1 MLDDRAPHLLTAD
14 SPDLLLGESPPMC
27 TLREQVRRVAQT
39 DSTVLVLGES
49 GTGKELVARTV
60 HLQSPRAARP
70 FVAVNCGAIPGELM
84 ESELFGHERGAF
96 TGALNARKGRF
107 ELAGRGTLFL
117 DEIAEM
123 SPPLQVKIL
132 RVLQEKCFERV
143 GGSEVL
149 SAQSRIVAATHRD
162 LEQQIGLGRFRED
175 LYYRLNVFPVQVP
188 PLRQRGEDIL
198 LLAEHALQRLEAQGL
213 GRVRFGDGVQ
223 QALLSYRWPGNV
235 RELQNLME
243 RLLIL
248 HSGSI
253 VRLADLPPKLRAG
266 GDLGRDPGRGLS
278 PTEAALPELATNTAA
293 VDDEQ
298 EGLQAL
304 MQAMTEPALQPV
316 LPEEGMDLR
325 AYLEQIE
332 RSLIEQAL
340 QRSRHVIAHAAQHLG
355 LRRTTLVEKI
365 RKYGLGAEA
374 RE

>member
-14 SPDLLLGESPPMC
+14 SPDLLLGESPPMR

-248 HSGSI
+248 HAGSI

-266 GDLGRDPGRGLS
+266 GDLARDPGRDLS
-278 PTEAALPELATNTAA
+278 VTEAALPELATNTAA
-293 VDDEQ
+293 EDDEQ

-304 MQAMTEPALQPV
+304 MQAMTEPVLQPV

>member
-14 SPDLLLGESPPMC
+14 SPDLLLGESPPMR

-143 GGSEVL
+143 GGNEVL

-266 GDLGRDPGRGLS
+266 GDLARDLGRDLS
-278 PTEAALPELATNTAA
+278 VTEAALPQLAANTAA
-293 VDDEQ
+293 EDDEQ

-365 RKYGLGAEA
+365 RKYGLGAES

>member
-14 SPDLLLGESPPMC
+14 SPDLLLGESPPMR

-143 GGSEVL
+143 GGNEVL

-198 LLAEHALQRLEAQGL
+198 QLAEHAL
-213 GRVRFGDGVQ
+213 RFGDGVQ

-248 HSGSI
+248 HAGSI
-253 VRLADLPPKLRAG
+253 VRLADLPPKLRVG
-266 GDLGRDPGRGLS
+266 GDLARDLGRDLS
-278 PTEAALPELATNTAA
+278 VTEAALPQLATNPAA
-293 VDDEQ
+293 EDDEQ

>member
-14 SPDLLLGESPPMC
+14 SPDLLLGESPPMR

-143 GGSEVL
+143 GGNEVL
-149 SAQSRIVAATHRD
+149 SAQARIVAATHRD

-248 HSGSI
+248 HAGSI

-266 GDLGRDPGRGLS
+266 GDLARDPGRDLS
-278 PTEAALPELATNTAA
+278 VTEAALPQLATNPAA
-293 VDDEQ
+293 EDDEQ

-304 MQAMTEPALQPV
+304 MQAMTEPVLQPV

>member
-14 SPDLLLGESPPMC
+14 SPDLLLGESPPMR

-143 GGSEVL
+143 GGNEVL

-248 HSGSI
+248 HAGSI

-266 GDLGRDPGRGLS
+266 GDLARDLGRDLGA
-278 PTEAALPELATNTAA
+278 TETALPELATNTAA
-293 VDDEQ
+293 EDDEQ

>member
-14 SPDLLLGESPPMC
+14 SPDLLLGESPPMR

-143 GGSEVL
+143 GGNEVL

-198 LLAEHALQRLEAQGL
+198 QLAEHALQRLEAQGL

-248 HSGSI
+248 HAGSI
-253 VRLADLPPKLRAG
+253 VRLADLPPKLRVG
-266 GDLGRDPGRGLS
+266 GDLARDLGRDLS
-278 PTEAALPELATNTAA
+278 VTEAALPQLATNPAA
-293 VDDEQ
+293 EDDEQ

>member
-14 SPDLLLGESPPMC
+14 SPDLLLGDSPPMR

-70 FVAVNCGAIPGELM
+70 FVAMNCGAIPGELM

-149 SAQSRIVAATHRD
+149 PAQARIVAATHRD
-162 LEQQIGLGRFRED
+162 LEQRIGLGQFRED

-248 HSGSI
+248 HAGSI
-253 VRLADLPPKLRAG
+253 VRLADLPPKLRVG
-266 GDLGRDPGRGLS
+266 SDLGRDLGRDLS
-278 PTEAALPELATNTAA
+278 ATEAALPGPTSPTA
-293 VDDEQ
+293 VEDDEQ
-298 EGLQAL
+298 DGLQAL

>member
-14 SPDLLLGESPPMC
+14 SPDLLLGESPPMR

-248 HSGSI
+248 HAGSI

-266 GDLGRDPGRGLS
+266 GDLARDLGRDLS
-278 PTEAALPELATNTAA
+278 VTEAALPEVAANTAA
-293 VDDEQ
+293 EDDEQ

>member
-14 SPDLLLGESPPMC
+14 SPDLLLGESPPMR

-143 GGSEVL
+143 GGNEVL
-149 SAQSRIVAATHRD
+149 TAQSRIVAATHRD

-188 PLRQRGEDIL
+188 PLRQRGQDIL
-198 LLAEHALQRLEAQGL
+198 QLAEHALQRLEAQGL

-248 HSGSI
+248 HAGSI

-266 GDLGRDPGRGLS
+266 GDLGRDLGRDLNV
-278 PTEAALPELATNTAA
+278 TEAALPELATNTAA
-293 VDDEQ
+293 EDDEQ

>member
-14 SPDLLLGESPPMC
+14 SPDLLLGESPPMR

-143 GGSEVL
+143 GGNEVL
-149 SAQSRIVAATHRD
+149 TAQSRIVAATHRD

-188 PLRQRGEDIL
+188 PLRQRGQDIL
-198 LLAEHALQRLEAQGL
+198 QLAEHALQRLEAQGL

-248 HSGSI
+248 HAGSI

-266 GDLGRDPGRGLS
+266 GDLGRDLGRDLNV
-278 PTEAALPELATNTAA
+278 TEAALPELATNTAA
-293 VDDEQ
+293 EDDEQ

-365 RKYGLGAEA
+365 RKYGLGTEA

>member
-14 SPDLLLGESPPMC
+14 SPDLLLGESPPMR

-70 FVAVNCGAIPGELM
+70 FMAVNCGAIPGELM

-188 PLRQRGEDIL
+188 PLRLRGEDIL

-248 HSGSI
+248 HAGSI

-266 GDLGRDPGRGLS
+266 GDLGRDPGRDLS
-278 PTEAALPELATNTAA
+278 VTEAALPELATNTAA
-293 VDDEQ
+293 EDDEQ

-304 MQAMTEPALQPV
+304 MQAMTEPVLQPV

>member
-1 MLDDRAPHLLTAD
+1 MLDDRAAPTLNSD
-14 SPDLLLGESPPMC
+14 GSDLLLGESAPMRA
-27 TLREQVRRVAQT
+27 LREQIRRVAQT
-39 DSTVLVLGES
+39 DSTVLILGES
-49 GTGKELVARTV
+49 GTGKELVARAV
-60 HLQSPRAARP
+60 HGWSPRAARP

-96 TGALNARKGRF
+96 TGAITVRKGRF

-132 RVLQEKCFERV
+132 RVLQEKSFERV
-143 GGSEVL
+143 GSSEVL
-149 SAQSRIVAATHRD
+149 ASQARIVAATHRD

-175 LYYRLNVFPVQVP
+175 LFYRLHVFPLQVP
-188 PLRQRGEDIL
+188 PLRQRGDDIL
-198 LLAEHALQRLEAQGL
+198 QLAEHTLQRLEVQGL
-213 GRVRFGDGVQ
+213 GRVRLGDGVQ
-223 QALLSYRWPGNV
+223 QALLTYRWPGNV

-253 VRLADLPPKLRAG
+253 VRLADLPPKLRQGSETAVEQQTLPTPALHPAADE
-266 GDLGRDPGRGLS
+266 GDRDGLH
-278 PTEAALPELATNTAA
+278 
-293 VDDEQ
+293 
-298 EGLQAL
+298 AL
-304 MQAMTEPALQPV
+304 MDAMAEQAQQPV
-316 LPEEGMDLR
+316 LPPEGMDLR

-340 QRSRHVIAHAAQHLG
+340 ERSRHVIAHAAQHLG

-365 RKYGLGAEA
+365 RKYGLGPDP

>member
-1 MLDDRAPHLLTAD
+1 MLP
-14 SPDLLLGESPPMC
+14 
-27 TLREQVRRVAQT
+27 AQ
-39 DSTVLVLGES
+39 
-49 GTGKELVARTV
+49 A
-60 HLQSPRAARP
+60 
-70 FVAVNCGAIPGELM
+70 
-84 ESELFGHERGAF
+84 
-96 TGALNARKGRF
+96 
-107 ELAGRGTLFL
+107 
-117 DEIAEM
+117 
-123 SPPLQVKIL
+123 
-132 RVLQEKCFERV
+132 
-143 GGSEVL
+143 
-149 SAQSRIVAATHRD
+149 RIVAATHRD
-162 LEQQIGLGRFRED
+162 LEQRIGLGQFRED
-175 LYYRLNVFPVQVP
+175 LYYRLNVFPLQVP

-198 LLAEHALQRLEAQGL
+198 QLAEHALQRLEAQGL

-223 QALLSYRWPGNV
+223 QALLHYRWPGNV

-248 HSGSI
+248 HAGSI

-266 GDLGRDPGRGLS
+266 GDPGRESGMD
-278 PTEAALPELATNTAA
+278 EAALPEPVGIDAPEEG
-293 VDDEQ
+293 DQ
-298 EGLQAL
+298 EGLHAL
-304 MQAMTEPALQPV
+304 MEAMTEPVLQPV

>member
-1 MLDDRAPHLLTAD
+1 
-14 SPDLLLGESPPMC
+14 
-27 TLREQVRRVAQT
+27 
-39 DSTVLVLGES
+39 
-49 GTGKELVARTV
+49 
-60 HLQSPRAARP
+60 
-70 FVAVNCGAIPGELM
+70 
-84 ESELFGHERGAF
+84 
-96 TGALNARKGRF
+96 
-107 ELAGRGTLFL
+107 
-117 DEIAEM
+117 
-123 SPPLQVKIL
+123 
-132 RVLQEKCFERV
+132 
-143 GGSEVL
+143 
-149 SAQSRIVAATHRD
+149 VAATHRD

>member
-14 SPDLLLGESPPMC
+14 SPDLLLGESPPMR

-248 HSGSI
+248 HAGSI

-266 GDLGRDPGRGLS
+266 GDLARDLGRDLS
-278 PTEAALPELATNTAA
+278 VTEAALPQLATNPAA
-293 VDDEQ
+293 EDDEQ

-304 MQAMTEPALQPV
+304 MQAMTEPVLQPV

>member
-14 SPDLLLGESPPMC
+14 SPDLLLGESPPMR

-143 GGSEVL
+143 GGNEVL

-248 HSGSI
+248 HAGSI

-266 GDLGRDPGRGLS
+266 GDLARDLGRGLS
-278 PTEAALPELATNTAA
+278 VTEAALPELATNPAA
-293 VDDEQ
+293 EDDEQ

-304 MQAMTEPALQPV
+304 MQAMTEPVLQPV

>member
-1 MLDDRAPHLLTAD
+1 MFDDPISVHAMTAD
-14 SPDLLLGESPPMC
+14 VPLLGESAPMRI
-27 TLREQVRRVAQT
+27 LREQVRRVAQT

-49 GTGKELVARTV
+49 GTGKELVARAV
-60 HLQSPRAARP
+60 HAWSPRAARP

-132 RVLQEKCFERV
+132 RVLQEKSFERV

-149 SAQSRIVAATHRD
+149 ASQARIVAATHRD

-188 PLRQRGEDIL
+188 PLRERGEDIL
-198 LLAEHALQRLEAQGL
+198 QLAEHALQRLEAQGL

-223 QALLSYRWPGNV
+223 LALLRYRWPGNV

-248 HSGSI
+248 HAGSI

-266 GDLGRDPGRGLS
+266 GDPGLA
-278 PTEAALPELATNTAA
+278 EAALDEQIAITLPE
-293 VDDEQ
+293 DDEQ
-298 EGLQAL
+298 EGLHAL
-304 MQAMTEPALQPV
+304 MEAMIEPARDPV

-365 RKYGLGAEA
+365 RKYGLGTEA
-374 RE
+374 KE

>member
-14 SPDLLLGESPPMC
+14 SPDLLLGESPPMR

-143 GGSEVL
+143 GGNEVL

-248 HSGSI
+248 HAGSI

-266 GDLGRDPGRGLS
+266 GDLARDLGRDLS
-278 PTEAALPELATNTAA
+278 VTEAALPQLAANTAA
-293 VDDEQ
+293 EDDEQ